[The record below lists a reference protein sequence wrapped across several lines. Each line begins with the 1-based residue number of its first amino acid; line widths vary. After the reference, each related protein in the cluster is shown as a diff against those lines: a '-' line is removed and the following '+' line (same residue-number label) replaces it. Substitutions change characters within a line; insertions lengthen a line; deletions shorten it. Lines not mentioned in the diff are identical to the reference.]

1 MRAPR
6 PNMVPQRGAHQGN
19 TEMKNT
25 NLFSL
30 IAVAGGLALTAACAE
45 PADET
50 VETEADA
57 MSVEEDTMAGEMEE
71 AEAAVEGEMEEAEAA
86 VEGEMSEEMAE
97 EE

>member
-1 MRAPR
+1 
-6 PNMVPQRGAHQGN
+6 
-19 TEMKNT
+19 MKTN

-45 PADET
+45 PADEAT
-50 VETEADA
+50 ETEADA
-57 MSVEEDTMAGEMEE
+57 MSVEESTEE
-71 AEAAVEGEMEEAEAA
+71 AMAEGEMMADEAMEETEEAMEETEEA